1 MNRKWIH
8 IVFVAACVLV
18 LSACGKTVEE
28 KATTGIENAE
38 SIFTSGPNETN
49 KSIGHIK
56 LYLPSGF
63 NIEKG
68 IDESNYTVVNGK
80 ESYILFVNP
89 NETEDSQLHY
99 ELLKN
104 DKKNDIIEDKT
115 FEKDGVFGFSA
126 VNKQHEETYEL
137 VVSVGGVK
145 ISTISDQKKIDEKL
159 QYMMEIAKSVQLVD

>member
-1 MNRKWIH
+1 MNRKWIQ
-8 IVFVAACVLV
+8 VLFVAMCILV

-28 KATTGIENAE
+28 KATAGIENAE
-38 SIFTSGPNETN
+38 SVFTSGPNETN
-49 KSIGHIK
+49 KAIGHIE

-80 ESYILFVNP
+80 DSYILFVNP

-99 ELLKN
+99 DLIKN
-104 DKKNDIIEDKT
+104 DAKNNIIQDKT
-115 FEKDGVFGFSA
+115 FEKEGVFGFSA
-126 VNKQHEETYEL
+126 VNKKDEETFEL

-145 ISTISDQKKIDEKL
+145 ISTISDEKKIDEKL
-159 QYMMEIAKSVQLVD
+159 QYMMEIAKSVKVVH

>member
-1 MNRKWIH
+1 MNRKLIH
-8 IVFVAACVLV
+8 VLLVALSMLV

-28 KATTGIENAE
+28 KASVGIENAE
-38 SIFTSGPNETN
+38 SVFTNEPNATN
-49 KSIGHIK
+49 KSIGHIE

-68 IDESNYTVVNGK
+68 IDELNYTVVHGK

-89 NETEDSQLHY
+89 NETEDSKLHY

-104 DKKNDIIEDKT
+104 DTKNNIIEDKT
-115 FEKDGVFGFSA
+115 YEKDGVFGFSA
-126 VNKQHEETYEL
+126 VNKQDEETYEL

-145 ISTISDQKKIDEKL
+145 ISTISDKKKIDEKL
-159 QYMMEIAKSVQLVD
+159 RNMMEMAQSVKVIQ

>member
-1 MNRKWIH
+1 MNRTWIQ
-8 IVFVAACVLV
+8 VLFVTMCILV

-28 KATTGIENAE
+28 KATAGIENAE
-38 SIFTSGPNETN
+38 SVFTSDPNETN
-49 KSIGHIK
+49 KAIGHIE

-80 ESYILFVNP
+80 DSYILFVNP

-99 ELLKN
+99 DLIKN
-104 DKKNDIIEDKT
+104 DAKNNIIQDKT
-115 FEKDGVFGFSA
+115 FEKEGVFGFSA
-126 VNKQHEETYEL
+126 VNQKDEETFEL

-145 ISTISDQKKIDEKL
+145 ISTISNEKKIDEKL
-159 QYMMEIAKSVQLVD
+159 LNMMQMAKSVKVVR

>member
-8 IVFVAACVLV
+8 ILLVAACVLV

-38 SIFTSGPNETN
+38 SVFTSEPNETN
-49 KSIGHIK
+49 KAIGHIE

-68 IDESNYTVVNGK
+68 IDESNYTVVHGK
-80 ESYILFVNP
+80 DSYILFVNP

-99 ELLKN
+99 ELVKN
-104 DKKNDIIEDKT
+104 DNKNDIIQDKT
-115 FEKDGVFGFSA
+115 FEKDGVFGLSA
-126 VNKQHEETYEL
+126 VNKKDEETYEL
-137 VVSVGGVK
+137 IVSVGGVK
-145 ISTISDQKKIDEKL
+145 ISTLSDKKKIDEKL
-159 QYMMEIAKSVQLVD
+159 QNMMEIAKSVKVVH